1 MIKATNYYWGLIDEN
16 EAKESVSTENTF
28 MRERVWTLASSIM
41 NVKCLSRWLS
51 REECADRGEVFTYA
65 NRQHQRKSN
74 CIRGNS
80 VYIKKN
86 DDTMNLT
93 KNTVTGIKCRDNVN
107 LTKREGCYFVVW
119 TTKET
124 LILQIKKVPAWADNL
139 RRLQDF
145 NTRHIIP
152 AFITDLL

>member
-1 MIKATNYYWGLIDEN
+1 
-16 EAKESVSTENTF
+16 
-28 MRERVWTLASSIM
+28 
-41 NVKCLSRWLS
+41 
-51 REECADRGEVFTYA
+51 
-65 NRQHQRKSN
+65 
-74 CIRGNS
+74 
-80 VYIKKN
+80 
-86 DDTMNLT
+86 MNLT

-139 RRLQDF
+139 RRL
-145 NTRHIIP
+145 HIIP